1 MLSTL
6 RDKIRDAIQD
16 NEQSDTEAF
25 TAGSGDTFTIAQEN
39 VSEVT
44 SITVGGNALE
54 SGDYD
59 YDSTSQIVTIES
71 GGVSSGD
78 AVVIYFTYN
87 KYSDTELN
95 SYINRALMEMDANNY
110 HPHFDVTGTDLFP
123 IPTPREQNLIAM
135 ICKIII
141 NPNWSEYRTAT
152 VTIRYPRT
160 LNKDDKIRK
169 LVAWFKL
176 SMGIVGTIDL

>member
-1 MLSTL
+1 
-6 RDKIRDAIQD
+6 
-16 NEQSDTEAF
+16 
-25 TAGSGDTFTIAQEN
+25 
-39 VSEVT
+39 
-44 SITVGGNALE
+44 
-54 SGDYD
+54 
-59 YDSTSQIVTIES
+59 
-71 GGVSSGD
+71 
-78 AVVIYFTYN
+78 
-87 KYSDTELN
+87 
-95 SYINRALMEMDANNY
+95 MEMDANNY